1 MSKNG
6 WVTIS
11 AIASRPG
18 EIRVTI
24 DSKNPKLEKN
34 EFSDQVPYHY
44 RMYYEASLRDMGTLK
59 ADFTNRMQAAGKYLG
74 ADRFS
79 CTVAEAAQTI
89 RHLAGANILAEYGGT
104 DSYEKELTQQQELTK
119 QRIQAVNL
127 PGHAGGRITGPF
139 LDKYEETV
147 LNDFAGGK
155 PVIIFK
161 SLIPEYIKTTVISTI
176 IVYLLKNNTEYL
188 DTQLKSNE
196 LFEIFAFSSSI
207 ALFWIGIKSLFPN
220 KWKLHELICHIK
232 RVTKISVWLVIIIYL
247 IGLGWHMFTVK
258 DFSISKNLHLQIITD
273 IIYFSLS
280 LFLIFSLSLFLI
292 SFPFISAWSAI
303 ESEKYNI
310 EPGKKDCDFCQ
321 ESLLPSQMLA
331 DNYDAKKLWQC
342 RKCGQRV
349 IADSYRIIA
358 TSGVSLNK
366 P

>member
-127 PGHAGGRITGPF
+127 PGHAGGGITG
-139 LDKYEETV
+139 LDKYEEKV
-147 LNDFAGGK
+147 LNDFASCK

-161 SLIPEYIKTTVISTI
+161 SLILEYIETTVISTI

-188 DTQLKSNE
+188 DTKLKSNE
-196 LFEIFAFSSSI
+196 LFEIFVFSLSI
-207 ALFWIGIKSLFPN
+207 ASLWIGIKSLFTN

-247 IGLGWHMFTVK
+247 IRLGWHMFIVK
-258 DFSISKNLHLQIITD
+258 DFSILKNLHLQIITA
-273 IIYFSLS
+273 IINFSLT
-280 LFLIFSLSLFLI
+280 LFLL

-321 ESLLPSQMLA
+321 EFIASQSNA
-331 DNYDAKKLWQC
+331 
-342 RKCGQRV
+342 RR
-349 IADSYRIIA
+349 
-358 TSGVSLNK
+358 
-366 P
+366 

>member
-127 PGHAGGRITGPF
+127 PGHAGGEIIGTF
-139 LDKYEETV
+139 YKYEETV
-147 LNDFAGGK
+147 LNDFAGCK
-155 PVIIFK
+155 SVIIFK
-161 SLIPEYIKTTVISTI
+161 SLILEYIKTTVISTI

-196 LFEIFAFSSSI
+196 LFEIFVFSFNI
-207 ALFWIGIKSLFPN
+207 ALFWIGIKSLFTN

-232 RVTKISVWLVIIIYL
+232 RVIKISVWVVIIICL
-247 IGLGWHMFTVK
+247 IGLGWYMFTVK
-258 DFSISKNLHLQIITD
+258 DFSISKNLHLQIITK
-273 IIYFSLS
+273 IIYFIICFPLDF
-280 LFLIFSLSLFLI
+280 FLL
-292 SFPFISAWSAI
+292 SFPFITAWSAI

>member
-127 PGHAGGRITGPF
+127 PGHAGGEITG
-139 LDKYEETV
+139 LDKYEEKV
-147 LNDFAGGK
+147 LNDFAGCK

-161 SLIPEYIKTTVISTI
+161 SLILEYIETTVISTI

-188 DTQLKSNE
+188 DTRLKSNE
-196 LFEIFAFSSSI
+196 LFEIFVFSFSI
-207 ALFWIGIKSLFPN
+207 AMIWIGIKSLFTN

-232 RVTKISVWLVIIIYL
+232 RVTKISVWLVIIIYPIRL
-247 IGLGWHMFTVK
+247 GLHMFTVK
-258 DFSISKNLHLQIITD
+258 DFFISKNLHLQIITD
-273 IIYFSLS
+273 IIYSSL
-280 LFLIFSLSLFLI
+280 ILFLI
-292 SFPFISAWSAI
+292 SFPFISAWPAI

-342 RKCGQRV
+342 PKCGQRV

>member
-79 CTVAEAAQTI
+79 CTVAEATQTI
-89 RHLAGANILAEYGGT
+89 RHLVGANILAEYGGT
-104 DSYEKELTQQQELTK
+104 DSYEKEFAQQQELTK

-127 PGHAGGRITGPF
+127 PGHTGSEITG
-139 LDKYEETV
+139 LDKYEEKV
-147 LNDFAGGK
+147 LNDFAGCK

-161 SLIPEYIKTTVISTI
+161 SLILEYIETTVILTI

-188 DTQLKSNE
+188 DTRLKSNE
-196 LFEIFAFSSSI
+196 LFEIFVFSFGI
-207 ALFWIGIKSLFPN
+207 AMIWIGIKSLFTN

-247 IGLGWHMFTVK
+247 IRLGLHMFTVK
-258 DFSISKNLHLQIITD
+258 DFSILKNLHLQIITD
-273 IIYFSLS
+273 IIYLS
-280 LFLIFSLSLFLI
+280 LIIFFI
-292 SFPFISAWSAI
+292 SFPFISAWPAI

-342 RKCGQRV
+342 PKCGQRV

>member
-127 PGHAGGRITGPF
+127 PGHAGGEITG
-139 LDKYEETV
+139 LDKYEEKV
-147 LNDFAGGK
+147 LNDFAGCK

-161 SLIPEYIKTTVISTI
+161 SLILEYIETTVILTI

-188 DTQLKSNE
+188 DTRLKSNE
-196 LFEIFAFSSSI
+196 LFEIFVFSFGI
-207 ALFWIGIKSLFPN
+207 AMIWIGIKSLFTN

-247 IGLGWHMFTVK
+247 IRLGLHMFTVK

-273 IIYFSLS
+273 IIYFSL
-280 LFLIFSLSLFLI
+280 ILFLI
-292 SFPFISAWSAI
+292 SFPFISAWPAI

-342 RKCGQRV
+342 PKCGQRV

>member
-104 DSYEKELTQQQELTK
+104 DSYEKEFVQQRELTK
-119 QRIQAVNL
+119 QRIKAINL
-127 PGHAGGRITGPF
+127 LEYPGIRKISNNEQEIFDKFNYAIGFGAIKDFLRENIGGFIFITIIILLIKNKTEF
-139 LDKYEETV
+139 LDSYLK
-147 LNDFAGGK
+147 D
-155 PVIIFK
+155 K
-161 SLIPEYIKTTVISTI
+161 SLSNIINLSLLIILYFGFIDEFLKRKTIGYNYIRFVKTNMSILITISLISIAISIGIEMDKYNMTDMEF
-176 IVYLLKNNTEYL
+176 LKIFG
-188 DTQLKSNE
+188 KV
-196 LFEIFAFSSSI
+196 FEIF
-207 ALFWIGIKSLFPN
+207 
-220 KWKLHELICHIK
+220 
-232 RVTKISVWLVIIIYL
+232 
-247 IGLGWHMFTVK
+247 LG
-258 DFSISKNLHLQIITD
+258 
-273 IIYFSLS
+273 
-280 LFLIFSLSLFLI
+280 LFLMSFLYI
-292 SFPFISAWSAI
+292 SGRFTF
-303 ESEKYNI
+303 ECEKYNI

-321 ESLLPSQMLA
+321 EPLLPSQMLA

-342 RKCGQRV
+342 PKCGQRV

-366 P
+366 NQG

>member
-1 MSKNG
+1 MSNNG

-44 RMYYEASLRDMGTLK
+44 RMYYEASLRDIGTLK
-59 ADFTNRMQAAGKYLG
+59 ADFTNRMQGAGKFLG

-79 CTVAEAAQTI
+79 CTIAEATQTI
-89 RHLAGANILAEYGGT
+89 RHLVGANILAEYGGT
-104 DSYEKELTQQQELTK
+104 DSYEKEFAQQQELTK

-127 PGHAGGRITGPF
+127 PRYAGGKISGTSV
-139 LDKYEETV
+139 DKYEEKV
-147 LNDFAGGK
+147 LNDFAGCK

-161 SLIPEYIKTTVISTI
+161 SLIPEYIETIVISTI

-188 DTQLKSNE
+188 DTKIKSDNIRD
-196 LFEIFAFSSSI
+196 IFVFSFGMTM
-207 ALFWIGIKSLFPN
+207 FWVGIKSLFTN
-220 KWKLHELICHIK
+220 EWKLYDLTRHIK
-232 RVTKISVWLVIIIYL
+232 IIAKISVVLVI
-247 IGLGWHMFTVK
+247 G
-258 DFSISKNLHLQIITD
+258 FSIIAVGIHFFEGKITNNILSINNIIKNV
-273 IIYFSLS
+273 IYGSFYT
-280 LFLIFSLSLFLI
+280 FLILFCF
-292 SFPFISAWSAI
+292 SFPFVSTWSTI
-303 ESEKYNI
+303 ERKKYNI

-321 ESLLPSQMLA
+321 EPLLPSQMLA
-331 DNYDAKKLWQC
+331 DNYEAKKLWQC
-342 RKCGQRV
+342 PKCGQRV

-358 TSGVSLNK
+358 ANGVSLNK

>member
-127 PGHAGGRITGPF
+127 PGHAGGEIIGTF

-147 LNDFAGGK
+147 LNDFAGSK

-196 LFEIFAFSSSI
+196 LFEIFVFSLSI

-247 IGLGWHMFTVK
+247 IRLGLHMFIVK
-258 DFSISKNLHLQIITD
+258 DFSIPKNLHLQIITA
-273 IIYFSLS
+273 IIYFSLD
-280 LFLIFSLSLFLI
+280 LFLI

-342 RKCGQRV
+342 PKCGQRV